1 MLLQIHEENSGNAL
15 NECLSVPRCP
25 KPTFLRFVGDLWIFA
40 SSSLIAG
47 MKFDRTFYF
56 FPSLYDVRESSSSSV
71 MWWLPEERCVWRVP
85 TGVDQGTHVP
95 EDPSGINPD
104 TMVWNRFFRSQTPS
118 LIWVAAFDKGFLLKS
133 VCGFFLG
140 CSLGA
145 NFASGETPLWHVLN
159 VFFLSLGAFLSGG
172 LQKQKQNREVGLF
185 NRGGGGRS
193 IFCRGRFFICPVVVF
208 PCERCGFVPTNNR
221 KQQTK
226 IENWRS

>member
-1 MLLQIHEENSGNAL
+1 VLLQIHEENSGNAL

-40 SSSLIAG
+40 SSTLIAG
-47 MKFDRTFYF
+47 MKFDRTFCF
-56 FPSLYDVRESSSSSV
+56 FPSLYDVWESSSSSV

-95 EDPSGINPD
+95 EDLSGINPD

-159 VFFLSLGAFLSGG
+159 VFFCHWVLFFPAVCRSRSKIVRWVCSTAAAAAGGQYSVGDDSSSVPLLCFHVRGAVL
-172 LQKQKQNREVGLF
+172 
-185 NRGGGGRS
+185 
-193 IFCRGRFFICPVVVF
+193 CP
-208 PCERCGFVPTNNR
+208 PTTGSSR
-221 KQQTK
+221 
-226 IENWRS
+226 RR